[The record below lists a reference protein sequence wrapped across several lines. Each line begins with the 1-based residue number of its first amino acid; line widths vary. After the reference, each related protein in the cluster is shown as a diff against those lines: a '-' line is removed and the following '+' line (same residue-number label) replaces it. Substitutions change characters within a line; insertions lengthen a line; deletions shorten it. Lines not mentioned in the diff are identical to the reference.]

1 MAVLSTYWWCKNH
14 KNKDYDGVY
23 VALHTPVNHNTWSK
37 DKKECTGKYC
47 LTTPVNA
54 TNSKPKMDAP
64 K

>member
-37 DKKECTGKYC
+37 DKK
-47 LTTPVNA
+47 
-54 TNSKPKMDAP
+54 D
-64 K
+64 